1 MLFTAQKKGLEE
13 EKANGSKQKTYN
25 GHSWTIEYRRKRYQ
39 KDLATRGYLPI
50 HEFITRMGSQ
60 KRELELTT
68 AQDLTHE
75 ESEESFDDEVA
86 AVS

>member
-1 MLFTAQKKGLEE
+1 MGL
-13 EKANGSKQKTYN
+13 
-25 GHSWTIEYRRKRYQ
+25 
-39 KDLATRGYLPI
+39 
-50 HEFITRMGSQ
+50 Q

-75 ESEESFDDEVA
+75 ELEKSSDNEVA

>member
-1 MLFTAQKKGLEE
+1 LEE

-25 GHSWTIEYRRKRYQ
+25 GHSRTTEYRRKLYR
-39 KDLATRGYLPI
+39 KNLAAQGYLPI
-50 HEFITRMGSQ
+50 HKFITRMGLQ

-75 ESEESFDDEVA
+75 ELEKSSDNEVA